1 LGVESWAQGFGD
13 TQTPSGFND
22 GPHGADRATLGKLDL
37 VEGTEG
43 REVALELEGEFEGGN
58 LLGVAMGEVGDVALA
73 DVRALAIGLAEVDG
87 LVDLAVGRGPG
98 GAGYVHDYII
108 RDIYR

>member
-1 LGVESWAQGFGD
+1 
-13 TQTPSGFND
+13 
-22 GPHGADRATLGKLDL
+22 LDL

-73 DVRALAIGLAEVDG
+73 DVRALAIGRAEVDG
-87 LVDLAVGRGPG
+87 LLDLAVGRGPG
-98 GAGYVHDYII
+98 GAGNVRDYII